1 MGALVN
7 EGESNK
13 IRPRYENEFPEYKR
27 HIKLVLSLLFFDRIV
42 LMASFLFRSP
52 SIQFSSKGAFS
63 IETSSMS
70 TGLER
75 FVSSGSGIGRKLS
88 LDASG
93 SNTRVSDTRMNKAPS
108 NKSQIQEAN
117 QDIGQ

>member
-27 HIKLVLSLLFFDRIV
+27 HIKPVFSLHSFDRIV
-42 LMASFLFRSP
+42 LMASFPFGSP
-52 SIQFSSKGAFS
+52 SIRFSSKGAFS
-63 IETSSMS
+63 VETSSMS

-75 FVSSGSGIGRKLS
+75 FVSSGSGMR
-88 LDASG
+88 
-93 SNTRVSDTRMNKAPS
+93 
-108 NKSQIQEAN
+108 
-117 QDIGQ
+117 